1 MITIIKDTVNKDDLA
16 ECIEDFYNYLLN
28 EYKKLDKRED
38 YLNADVA
45 NRKKFE
51 QPYIDV
57 ENELEEVRAKANQLS
72 ELIDVF
78 KDTIED
84 NDIEI
89 EEEK

>member
-1 MITIIKDTVNKDDLA
+1 MITIIKDTANKDDLV
-16 ECIEDFYNYLLN
+16 ECIEDIYNYLLN